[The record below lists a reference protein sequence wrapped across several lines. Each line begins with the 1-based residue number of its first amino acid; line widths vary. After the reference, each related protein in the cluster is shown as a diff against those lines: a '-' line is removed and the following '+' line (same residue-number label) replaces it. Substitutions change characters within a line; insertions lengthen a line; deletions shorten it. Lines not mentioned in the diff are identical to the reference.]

1 MQKRFTPST
10 TTSTTYV
17 VKFTNAIKDNGNA
30 GDIVST
36 TFTYEGY
43 SSYLRDAASNNIMQV
58 VRTSGDSVAIVAD
71 AIGTIDYA
79 AGTVTLNSFLP
90 TAVDNSGVIKLS
102 AEPVNKDITPVRD
115 QILQIDDTTVTTTED
130 REV

>member
-1 MQKRFTPST
+1 
-10 TTSTTYV
+10 
-17 VKFTNAIKDNGNA
+17 
-30 GDIVST
+30 
-36 TFTYEGY
+36 
-43 SSYLRDAASNNIMQV
+43 MQV
-58 VRTSGDSVAIVAD
+58 VRTSGGSVAIVAD

>member
-36 TFTYEGY
+36 TFTYGGY